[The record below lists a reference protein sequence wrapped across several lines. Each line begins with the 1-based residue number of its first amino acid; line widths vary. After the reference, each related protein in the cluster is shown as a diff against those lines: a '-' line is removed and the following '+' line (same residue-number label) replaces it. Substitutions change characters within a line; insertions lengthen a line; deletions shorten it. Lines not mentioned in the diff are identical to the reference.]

1 MWGQIEGPL
10 VTDAITG
17 SRIEV
22 RRAGGAAYLFV
33 PEVQIG
39 TVGEVLRRE
48 AVAYELG
55 AIQSNTVIVTLI
67 GGDAD
72 ARRAQDALDRVG

>member
-1 MWGQIEGPL
+1 M
-10 VTDAITG
+10 TDAMTG

-33 PEVQIG
+33 PEAQLG
-39 TVGEVLRRE
+39 TIRELLRRE
-48 AVAYELG
+48 ALAYEL
-55 AIQSNTVIVTLI
+55 APIRSNTVVLTLI

-72 ARRAQDALDRVG
+72 ARRAQDALDRVE